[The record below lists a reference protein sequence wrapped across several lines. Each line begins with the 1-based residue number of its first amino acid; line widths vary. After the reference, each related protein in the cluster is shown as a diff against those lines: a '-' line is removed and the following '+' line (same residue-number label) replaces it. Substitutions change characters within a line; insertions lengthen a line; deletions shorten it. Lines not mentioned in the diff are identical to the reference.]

1 MKCKR
6 SSAGS
11 IQGFL
16 GCASVDFVG
25 EKILLV
31 NKNYMCSLI
40 MCSRETVNFSE
51 LLIVMCSTINRLLK
65 IIVILLK
72 VCTMKK
78 RLSDELPK

>member
-25 EKILLV
+25 EKILLL
-31 NKNYMCSLI
+31 NKSCTCSLI
-40 MCSRETVNFSE
+40 MCSRETVNFFK

-65 IIVILLK
+65 IGDFV
-72 VCTMKK
+72 
-78 RLSDELPK
+78 

>member
-11 IQGFL
+11 VQGFL
-16 GCASVDFVG
+16 GCALVDFVG

-31 NKNYMCSLI
+31 NKTYACSLI
-40 MCSRETVNFSE
+40 IPSRKTVNSFR

-72 VCTMKK
+72 NVQCKK
-78 RLSDELPK
+78 KD

>member
-16 GCASVDFVG
+16 GCASVDFLG

-31 NKNYMCSLI
+31 TKSYTCSLI
-40 MCSRETVNFSE
+40 MCSRETVNFSK

-65 IIVILLK
+65 IMVILFK
-72 VCTMKK
+72 VCMLKK
-78 RLSDELPK
+78 RLR